1 MNEIDP
7 GGDVSPLV
15 AAADLQFAILRFAKI
30 MKIKRL
36 QDHVA
41 ELGVAD
47 AHVAI
52 LHPRTHAFLR
62 DHGVDLEVLADVAKH
77 VEERQ
82 RRGPV
87 CVVDQLC
94 CILHSLKFHE
104 AAKLNLDPF
113 DVGLQQL
120 VREELAL
127 GSLSAGIAD
136 RAGRPARNGDWM
148 VPA

>member
-1 MNEIDP
+1 
-7 GGDVSPLV
+7 
-15 AAADLQFAILRFAKI
+15 

-62 DHGVDLEVLADVAKH
+62 DHGVDLEVLADVTKH

-104 AAKLNLDPF
+104 AAKLNLDPL

-136 RAGRPARNGDWM
+136 RAGRPACNGDWM